1 VIIQEILTHPFEDFD
16 RILVELCDMIV
27 DAVGQDQDAGMVAAA
42 VVDPNNNIV
51 SRVGI
56 NENGRWIHAE
66 RYAIEAYQQE
76 FGDIPDG
83 TTIVTTLSPCTS
95 VDMELRSG
103 SSCCNLIEELGIKE
117 VYCGYYDPEQDYG
130 HPTYKLIETTNPKI
144 KELCKQIA
152 EKMFVRDKEDL
163 KENFAD
169 GKVKGKS
176 RPGRVKRAGASC
188 KGSVTSLRARAKKAS
203 GEKERMLH
211 WCANMKSG
219 KKK

>member
-1 VIIQEILTHPFEDFD
+1 MIVQEILTHPFEDFD
-16 RILVELCDMIV
+16 RILVKLCNMIV

-56 NENGRWIHAE
+56 NENGRWVHAE

-95 VDMELRSG
+95 ADMELRSG

-169 GKVKGKS
+169 GKGPG
-176 RPGRVKRAGASC
+176 RPGDSQRHGIPKGA
-188 KGSVTSLRARAKKAS
+188 TMAELEKAS
-203 GEKERMLH
+203 HASGRKGQLARWQL
-211 WCANMKSG
+211 NMRRG